1 MALRSL
7 RPPGTRTRAI
17 PYGYGFSLVS
27 CPNYFFEVMGW
38 AVITGMTNSLAG
50 KLNLDRNGYELTLAC
65 CGAYLFLAFSAYI
78 MTVWAL
84 KKHRNYKKEFGKNYP
99 RRKAMWPFIL

>member
-1 MALRSL
+1 MTLRGL

-38 AVITGMTNSLAG
+38 VVIAVMTNSIAG
-50 KLNLDRNGYELTLAC
+50 EKNLHLT
-65 CGAYLFLAFSAYI
+65 I
-78 MTVWAL
+78 
-84 KKHRNYKKEFGKNYP
+84 
-99 RRKAMWPFIL
+99 RRY